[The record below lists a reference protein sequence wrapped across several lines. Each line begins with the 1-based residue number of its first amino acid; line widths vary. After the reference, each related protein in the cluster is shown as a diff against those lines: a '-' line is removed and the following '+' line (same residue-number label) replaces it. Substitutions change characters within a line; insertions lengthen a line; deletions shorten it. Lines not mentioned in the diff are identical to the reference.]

1 MKQPRPPPAAIDC
14 FAILFGEMKCPGC
27 ANDMVQVE
35 VQSIE
40 IDRCPA
46 CGGIVLDK
54 GETEA
59 IESLGL
65 AHVIEGGV
73 AAPSS
78 GGARTTAAR
87 CHDCNREMIALRG
100 AGDVEYDWCD
110 GCERL
115 FFDRGELTAFE
126 AFVDA

>member
-1 MKQPRPPPAAIDC
+1 
-14 FAILFGEMKCPGC
+14 
-27 ANDMVQVE
+27 MVQVE

-54 GETEA
+54 GETDA
-59 IESLGL
+59 IDSLGL
-65 AHVIEGGV
+65 AEVIEGGV
-73 AAPSS
+73 TAEAP
-78 GGARTTAAR
+78 GAGRATAAR
-87 CHDCNREMIALRG
+87 CHECHRDMIALLG

-126 AFVDA
+126 AFQDT

>member
-1 MKQPRPPPAAIDC
+1 
-14 FAILFGEMKCPGC
+14 
-27 ANDMVQVE
+27 MVQVE

-59 IESLGL
+59 IEALGL
-65 AHVIEGGV
+65 ARVIEGGV
-73 AAPSS
+73 SAAS
-78 GGARTTAAR
+78 GPGDARTTAAR
-87 CHDCNREMIALRG
+87 CHACNRDMIALLG

-126 AFVDA
+126 AFRDA

>member
-1 MKQPRPPPAAIDC
+1 
-14 FAILFGEMKCPGC
+14 
-27 ANDMVQVE
+27 MVQVV

-65 AHVIEGGV
+65 ARVIEAGGSASPAGV
-73 AAPSS
+73 RAA
-78 GGARTTAAR
+78 AAH
-87 CHDCNREMIALRG
+87 CHACDREMIALRG

>member
-1 MKQPRPPPAAIDC
+1 
-14 FAILFGEMKCPGC
+14 
-27 ANDMVQVE
+27 MVQVD

-40 IDRCPA
+40 IDRCPE

-54 GETEA
+54 GETDA

-73 AAPSS
+73 AAPT
-78 GGARTTAAR
+78 GDDARDTVAR
-87 CHDCNREMIALRG
+87 CHDCKRDMIALRG